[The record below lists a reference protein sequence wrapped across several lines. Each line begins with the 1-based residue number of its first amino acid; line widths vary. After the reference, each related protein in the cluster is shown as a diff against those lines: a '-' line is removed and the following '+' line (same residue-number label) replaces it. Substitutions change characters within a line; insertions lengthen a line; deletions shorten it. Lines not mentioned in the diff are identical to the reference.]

1 MKQSSRININL
12 MKDYNKQ
19 LVLRTIQKYGPIS
32 RVEIA
37 NRIDLSRPSVSEI
50 VSILIDEQWIEE
62 KAMERKVRGRQPIP
76 LDINKEK
83 KVMFGL
89 EIGAYRT
96 SIIVSNLRAEILFEK
111 QIEMDLQKDPNDM
124 IVYLGQEIRLIAEE
138 YSAQQIEVLG
148 IGVGMHGLVDTQ
160 NGTNIFA
167 PNLGWRNIEIKSIL
181 ESETDLMVLIDNDCN
196 SAALAEMWFGQG
208 KEETN
213 FISVIVDY
221 GVGASIINNGSILRG
236 NHHITGQIG
245 HVTIEPDGP
254 LCSCGNYGCLETL
267 TSETA
272 ILKMIKRQLKI
283 GRKSQILNIQS
294 EIDDLSIEDFYEA
307 VNQGDELC
315 VQIAKEVGRNLG
327 LGFAILINL
336 FGPKFIVLGGS
347 LTKISHILLPEIKTI
362 IRLKVMGEDAKET
375 PIVTSALGNDLYTIG
390 AASLIV
396 EEIFSL
402 PKPNK

>member
-83 KVMFGL
+83 KVMIGL

-111 QIEMDLQKDPNDM
+111 QIEMDLQKGPNDM

-181 ESETDLMVLIDNDCN
+181 ESEADLMVVIDNDCN
-196 SAALAEMWFGQG
+196 SAALAEMWFGLG

-221 GVGASIINNGSILRG
+221 GVGASIINNGSILKG
-236 NHHITGQIG
+236 NHYITGQIG
-245 HVTIEPDGP
+245 HVTIDPDGP

-267 TSETA
+267 TSEIA

-283 GRKSQILNIQS
+283 GRKSQILNMQS
-294 EIDDLSIEDFYEA
+294 EIDELSIVDFYEA

-347 LTKISHILLPEIKTI
+347 LTKISHVLLPEIKAI

-375 PIVTSALGNDLYTIG
+375 PIVTSALGDDLYTIG